1 MASMG
6 DMPDVPRNVMSISPC
21 HVEGNSPFGP
31 RKTNYRPDSGGTNC
45 NFPCHIRYFPWPDPI
60 KINPSTIIC
69 PLTTRL
75 QPQSSI
81 LRVHLQRE
89 EAGLIEKSDIMV
101 DQLRAI
107 DNRRFIKKLGAIG
120 RSTQKRLT
128 ENIQMILT

>member
-1 MASMG
+1 MEIRKWNVYLA
-6 DMPDVPRNVMSISPC
+6 DLNPR
-21 HVEGNSPFGP
+21 FGTDP
-31 RKTNYRPDSGGTNC
+31 GKMRPVVVVQTDLLN
-45 NFPCHIRYFPWPDPI
+45 NHH
-60 KINPSTIIC
+60 PSTIIC

-107 DNRRFIKKLGAIG
+107 DNRRFIKKLGAVG

-128 ENIQMILT
+128 ENIQIILT